1 MEKKPE
7 RNNGQ
12 SDLWLTYVRS
22 PSENA
27 IPSIIR
33 IKESDEFVGMSH
45 GVKYNLMANPT
56 KIIIDNE
63 KIVFDWTFSI
73 FSSIDL
79 IKRI

>member
-12 SDLWLTYVRS
+12 SDLWLTYERS

-33 IKESDEFVGMSH
+33 INESDEFVGMSH
-45 GVKYNLMANPT
+45 GVKYSLIDNTT
-56 KIIIDNE
+56 KIIMNNE
-63 KIVFDWTFSI
+63 KIVFDWIFSI
-73 FSSIDL
+73 FSSINS
-79 IKRI
+79 IKYI